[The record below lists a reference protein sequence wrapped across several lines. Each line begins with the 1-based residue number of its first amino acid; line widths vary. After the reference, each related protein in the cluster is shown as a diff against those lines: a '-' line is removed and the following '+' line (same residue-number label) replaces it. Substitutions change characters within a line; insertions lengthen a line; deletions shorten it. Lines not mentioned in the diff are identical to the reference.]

1 MISHRSGE
9 TRDTFIADFAVAMNA
24 GQIKTGSIAR
34 SERVEKYNQF
44 LRIEEELG
52 NSAKMSSFEV

>member
-1 MISHRSGE
+1 
-9 TRDTFIADFAVAMNA
+9 MNA
-24 GQIKTGSIAR
+24 GQIKTGSMAR

-52 NSAKMSSFEV
+52 NEASLARFPKA